1 MKFLAPLR
9 LSFAARD
16 QLTRHNGT
24 NPLDGTRTIPQHLA
38 NGKTYYGWWIVFA
51 AFLNLF
57 LVVGVIF
64 YGFPAFYPYFVQ
76 DLHFTRAQLTQGF
89 LLGFLFA
96 GLPFGIIAGA
106 LIDRVGARAVILGG
120 VALVSGSLILMSR
133 VTQFW
138 QFELLCIVE
147 VIGYVFAGPLSNQVL
162 VAKWFE
168 RRRGQAMGYAY
179 LGLGL
184 GGVAAPLLV
193 NYLARTLGW
202 RPALEIIGA
211 AIALVLVPTGLWITR
226 STPADRGIDPKQFG
240 ESLARE
246 QSPHSPPPASA
257 GVAQAV
263 RTAPFWLI
271 LLGSTLAIGAIGAVI
286 QHFILFL
293 KDSGYSATVASRYL
307 SILLTASLGGRV
319 VVGYIADRFSK
330 SFIMAI
336 FYFLI
341 GASVLLLG
349 SPTIHRRHLG
359 VRRHLR
365 IFDGCRLHA
374 DPARGFRK
382 FRHRLARQ
390 NSRPDHHG
398 LFDRSVGRPMV
409 RRQTLRRPSQL
420 RPGVDAHR
428 DIRNDR
434 RSRLRHLS
442 SSRRRLRSSSMRSA
456 ARSAAHHRIL
466 SNFQNSEAPPTS
478 PT

>member
-1 MKFLAPLR
+1 VTPSPATTNAPR
-9 LSFAARD
+9 SVEPS
-16 QLTRHNGT
+16 NS
-24 NPLDGTRTIPQHLA
+24 A
-38 NGKTYYGWWIVFA
+38 NHGNNETYYGWWIVLA

-57 LVVGVIF
+57 LVVGIIF

-106 LIDRVGARAVILGG
+106 LIDRIGARAVILGG
-120 VALVSGSLILMSR
+120 VGLVSGSLILMSR
-133 VTQFW
+133 VTHFW

-162 VAKWFE
+162 IAKWFE

-184 GGVAAPLLV
+184 GGVVAPLLV

-202 RPALEIIGA
+202 RPALELIGTA
-211 AIALVLVPTGLWITR
+211 VAVVLVPTGLWLTR
-226 STPADRGIDPKQFG
+226 SNPADRGIDPKQFG
-240 ESLARE
+240 ESTAASKTAV
-246 QSPHSPPPASA
+246 QASASA

-341 GASVLLLG
+341 GASVLLLAYPQSTSAVWAFAMVFG
-349 SPTIHRRHLG
+349 FSMGADYMLIPLVVSENFGTASLG
-359 VRRHLR
+359 K
-365 IFDGCRLHA
+365 I
-374 DPARGFRK
+374 
-382 FRHRLARQ
+382 LALIIMGYSVGQWAGPWLVGR
-390 NSRPDHHG
+390 
-398 LFDRSVGRPMV
+398 LFDAHHNYDLAWKLIATFAMTGSVAIYA
-409 RRQTLRRPSQL
+409 TYL
-420 RPGVDAHR
+420 
-428 DIRNDR
+428 
-434 RSRLRHLS
+434 RSRRAES
-442 SSRRRLRSSSMRSA
+442 IKS
-456 ARSAAHHRIL
+456 
-466 SNFQNSEAPPTS
+466 
-478 PT
+478 